1 MQPLPEGTLTSPKGF
16 LAGAAYAGLKT
27 ASDGQRDV
35 GLLFS
40 ETPCAVAG
48 VFTQNKFR
56 AAPVHWCQAV
66 VQRSNA
72 QALVVNSGN
81 ANAGTGEQGHRDA
94 AQMAVLAA
102 EHLGLDRH
110 EVLVA
115 STGVIGVTMPMEKI
129 HQGIT
134 AAHPSKDGGHEFMQA
149 MMTTDTF
156 PKTIAYPVRLS
167 EGQGV
172 IGGAAKGAG
181 MIHPNM
187 ATLLA
192 FVTTD
197 LAVEPNFL
205 RMALQEAADRSFN
218 MITIDGDTS
227 TNDTLLLLAN
237 GAAGNAPII
246 AGGPDAHAFQEALDE
261 TCTYL
266 AKQVARDG
274 EGATTLME
282 VQVQGAV
289 SLTDARLV
297 ARTVAGS
304 SLVKSAVYG
313 NDPNWGRIL
322 AAAGRSGA
330 ELAQEKVDVFIGDT
344 CLMREGQP
352 QPFDRKGAS
361 ALLKQPEVVIQLH
374 LHLGQAQA
382 AGWGCDLTEE
392 YVRFN
397 AEYTT

>member
-56 AAPVHWCQAV
+56 AAPVHWCQEV

-134 AAHPSKDGGHEFMQA
+134 AAHPSKDGGHEFVQA

-156 PKTIAYPVRLS
+156 PKTIAYPGTPVGGTGRHRRR
-167 EGQGV
+167 GQGRRDDPPQHGNAAGV
-172 IGGAAKGAG
+172 RHHGPRGGAEFPAHGA
-181 MIHPNM
+181 
-187 ATLLA
+187 T
-192 FVTTD
+192 
-197 LAVEPNFL
+197 
-205 RMALQEAADRSFN
+205 RS
-218 MITIDGDTS
+218 
-227 TNDTLLLLAN
+227 
-237 GAAGNAPII
+237 
-246 AGGPDAHAFQEALDE
+246 GGPL
-261 TCTYL
+261 
-266 AKQVARDG
+266 
-274 EGATTLME
+274 
-282 VQVQGAV
+282 
-289 SLTDARLV
+289 
-297 ARTVAGS
+297 
-304 SLVKSAVYG
+304 
-313 NDPNWGRIL
+313 I
-322 AAAGRSGA
+322 
-330 ELAQEKVDVFIGDT
+330 
-344 CLMREGQP
+344 
-352 QPFDRKGAS
+352 
-361 ALLKQPEVVIQLH
+361 
-374 LHLGQAQA
+374 
-382 AGWGCDLTEE
+382 
-392 YVRFN
+392 
-397 AEYTT
+397 